1 MRQLRA
7 AIRQGGRAAEREAD
21 ADRDRQ
27 AVIAD
32 LRSGAG
38 DATRYQP
45 DETTGYGSTAR
56 WARAETR
63 EEIISSYPT
72 PVRLI
77 PQIGARKQLA
87 RYTDSLRAA
96 SPSAVAVLPFQ
107 YRPVSGR
114 LLPRRPSV
122 TPRGDRR

>member
-1 MRQLRA
+1 MTNTATSPTAATPAQLRYLKRLAEQAGQTVALPRSRQQASALIRQLRVT
-7 AIRQGGRAAEREAD
+7 ISQGGRAAEREVE

-56 WARAETR
+56 WASAETR
-63 EEIISSYPT
+63 EEVISSH
-72 PVRLI
+72 R
-77 PQIGARKQLA
+77 
-87 RYTDSLRAA
+87 
-96 SPSAVAVLPFQ
+96 SPSA
-107 YRPVSGR
+107 
-114 LLPRRPSV
+114 
-122 TPRGDRR
+122 